1 MRVIYLYVCVCHLL
15 VCVCV
20 CFVALS
26 TMVETALADL
36 ALDIMCLLLKNQWS
50 WLCTDNIQKTIRLLF
65 GTLIDSCEGAVEED
79 PIAGA
84 QLLFESTAL
93 VEAVWPGGSLPA
105 QLRPAHSHQQEEDTK
120 QQSLHCLMK
129 LLPDLLSEMLGSDKY
144 RLSWQ
149 TALESLQN
157 PYINRHLVYCIW
169 DLFLKFLVPETSE
182 ENLQKTLLQSLSKNA
197 EKLPP

>member
-1 MRVIYLYVCVCHLL
+1 MFKVCSLSCLKET
-15 VCVCV
+15 
-20 CFVALS
+20 CFRCGPDFDV
-26 TMVETALADL
+26 VETALADL
-36 ALDIMCLLLKNQWS
+36 ALDIMCLLMKNQWS

-65 GTLIDSCEGAVEED
+65 GTLIDSWLNVSVANLTCTQYWV
-79 PIAGA
+79 IYLRVL
-84 QLLFESTAL
+84 Q
-93 VEAVWPGGSLPA
+93 EAVWLGGSLPA

-182 ENLQKTLLQSLSKNA
+182 ENFQKTLLQSLSKNA